1 MERKYKFGDRIRF
14 ESHAQRNAV
23 ASLLMTVGME
33 WSWRSDIDLVDCLDL
48 FVREREGCCEIHGG
62 PLCGATPSTPSDI
75 MQWTKDM
82 YELLVEQKDLPKI
95 MVAGHKA
102 IFSKGSVKIGCTTV
116 TNDEVREVY
125 KHLID

>member
-1 MERKYKFGDRIRF
+1 
-14 ESHAQRNAV
+14 
-23 ASLLMTVGME
+23 
-33 WSWRSDIDLVDCLDL
+33 
-48 FVREREGCCEIHGG
+48 
-62 PLCGATPSTPSDI
+62 